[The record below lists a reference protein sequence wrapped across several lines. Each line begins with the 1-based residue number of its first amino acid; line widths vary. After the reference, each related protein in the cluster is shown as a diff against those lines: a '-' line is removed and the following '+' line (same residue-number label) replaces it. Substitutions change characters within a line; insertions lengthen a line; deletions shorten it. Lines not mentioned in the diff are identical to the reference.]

1 MIAQD
6 SASPLAV
13 FPTAIGR
20 SCYERLLP
28 EDSVTFVFSATT
40 LHW

>member
-28 EDSVTFVFSATT
+28 DDSVDFVFSATT